1 MTQESQAVGGSGS
14 ARTRAGAWTWTGRH
28 GAPFPSCSRSA
39 ARVRQVVLAGWAA
52 GRRVTHLD
60 ALAAAAE
67 VGKEHERAPLLFDLA
82 EEVALRAGDEADG
95 LGGHL
100 DDGQVV
106 VLVVVVLDGHR
117 ADALRHD
124 ALDVPAQ
131 AE

>member
-1 MTQESQAVGGSGS
+1 MWE
-14 ARTRAGAWTWTGRH
+14 AGARGLVRVRGR
-28 GAPFPSCSRSA
+28 GRDDMGPPFPSWSRGA
-39 ARVRQVVLAGWAA
+39 ARVGRWCSQVGQR

-67 VGKEHERAPLLFDLA
+67 VGKEHERAPLLLDLA

-124 ALDVPAQ
+124 ALDVLRAQ
-131 AE
+131 NKKRR